1 MSRSYLTDSFVR
13 NLDPGGGR
21 REIRDSVVPG
31 LGLRAGSHR
40 KVWFFVY
47 PSPEER
53 NGAGKPRRRR
63 VTLGRYPRVTLA
75 QARAEAAR
83 LRDEVR
89 GGLDPLRAR
98 KAPMVKGVRFEILAA
113 DYLERY
119 AKVKK
124 FTWKRDEWILRKILV
139 PAFGARAA
147 ESITAREIRD
157 LLEGLVKRGPNT
169 VNATHTVISR
179 ALSWGVQR
187 FDLPGNPARM
197 VEALCPKAER
207 DRVLTPA
214 EVGRIW
220 RACEAAPQVGGAL
233 IRLRLATAQR
243 GAQLGRLNVNQLEHD
258 GADVWWNVPGQ
269 ITKSRRPNRVY
280 LSPLALE
287 VLAERRTTLRGQMLA
302 DPQGRPLLGHV
313 PTHVLKPIVQAAGVP
328 DWFPADMRRT
338 AATWMAQRGVSR
350 FLIKRVLGHAD
361 REITAVYD
369 RYSYDKEVKAAVL
382 TLEQAIRE
390 AIAPAS
396 FAPEDPTP
404 DPLEES

>member
-1 MSRSYLTDSFVR
+1 M
-13 NLDPGGGR
+13 
-21 REIRDSVVPG
+21 VPG

-53 NGAGKPRRRR
+53 NGHGKPRRRR
-63 VTLGRYPRVTLA
+63 VTLGRYPRMSLA
-75 QARAEAAR
+75 QARAQAAQ
-83 LRDEVR
+83 LRDQVR
-89 GGLDPLRAR
+89 SGLDPL
-98 KAPMVKGVRFEILAA
+98 KSQPDLNLKGVRFRDLAA

-124 FTWKRDEWILRKILV
+124 FTWKRDERILRKILV
-139 PAFGARAA
+139 PVFGTRPA
-147 ESITAREIRD
+147 ESITPREIRN
-157 LLEGLVKRGPNT
+157 LLESLMKRGPNL
-169 VNATHTVISR
+169 VNSTHTVISR

-207 DRVLTPA
+207 DRVLTPV

-243 GAQLGRLNVNQLEHD
+243 GAQLGRMNAHQLEHD
-258 GADVWWNVPGQ
+258 GAEVWWNVPAQ

-280 LSPLALE
+280 LSPLAQE
-287 VLAERRTTLRGQMLA
+287 ILAERRTTLRGQMLT

-350 FLIKRVLGHAD
+350 FIIKRVLGHAD
-361 REITAVYD
+361 REVTAVYD

-382 TLEQAIRE
+382 ILEEAIRQAVE
-390 AIAPAS
+390 TSSPNPCERKNGPAG
-396 FAPEDPTP
+396 ATNTP
-404 DPLEES
+404 PGLESTDRSDAHE